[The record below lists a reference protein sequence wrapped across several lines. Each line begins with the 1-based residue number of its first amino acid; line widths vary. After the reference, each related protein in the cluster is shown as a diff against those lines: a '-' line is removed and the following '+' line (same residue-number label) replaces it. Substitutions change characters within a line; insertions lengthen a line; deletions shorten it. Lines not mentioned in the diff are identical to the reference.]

1 MQIVISL
8 LLFFI
13 ALGVLITI
21 HEFGHFFAAKSFN
34 VYCSD
39 FSIGFGPKICNIKR
53 KKGETTFKIGIIPV
67 GGYVSMYGEGVDL
80 PNGVNIPKSRSLEG
94 INRWKRLII
103 MASGIIMN
111 FVLAYIIFFLCNA
124 CFIQY
129 STPYL
134 NVINVSNQEA
144 YRSSEKL
151 LDEDGETVYEL
162 ERGDVIQVSS
172 FKFSNGETEQ
182 TFGNIYTD
190 LAIDENNKV
199 ILRNNNYAY
208 DEENDKYYLLMAN
221 VSNAGVYQYDEYS
234 NFLTLVEAVPY
245 DINYVTYIEGNKEYP
260 ISLLNNDVNQIYL
273 PRIENNAYVTHQI
286 ENGDNYTFNVAI
298 SHNYGNEGDSKPNYE
313 SKKLIISDLDNNQVI
328 DNLNFGLDYTTYW
341 NGRSSFAKAGEDF
354 IESTTL
360 ISQAIGGLFIGQGWE
375 NMGGPVAIFTQT
387 TSILTNNP
395 FNYYL
400 QSWGIISVNL
410 ALFNLLPFPGLDGWQ
425 ILVTIIEGITNFIK
439 KRIYLANLK
448 TKGKKI
454 PLEKINL
461 MKKLN
466 EDIIDVKKK
475 YKDKFEIDIDKDSF
489 LNDFPPIGSEA
500 YSELEPNPKFD
511 VYKEYLYKI
520 DVYNDYVNKE
530 NLNDITCFKEWAI
543 PEKIKNV
550 VSLIGLI
557 LLFGLIGVV
566 FIMDI
571 VRLF

>member
-21 HEFGHFFAAKSFN
+21 HEFGHFFAANSFN

-94 INRWKRLII
+94 ISRWKRLII

-162 ERGDVIQVSS
+162 ERGDVIQISS

-190 LAIDENNKV
+190 LTIDENNNV

-234 NFLTLVEAVPY
+234 NFKCSNCY
-245 DINYVTYIEGNKEYP
+245 QRNY
-260 ISLLNNDVNQIYL
+260 L
-273 PRIENNAYVTHQI
+273 
-286 ENGDNYTFNVAI
+286 
-298 SHNYGNEGDSKPNYE
+298 
-313 SKKLIISDLDNNQVI
+313 
-328 DNLNFGLDYTTYW
+328 
-341 NGRSSFAKAGEDF
+341 
-354 IESTTL
+354 
-360 ISQAIGGLFIGQGWE
+360 
-375 NMGGPVAIFTQT
+375 
-387 TSILTNNP
+387 
-395 FNYYL
+395 
-400 QSWGIISVNL
+400 
-410 ALFNLLPFPGLDGWQ
+410 
-425 ILVTIIEGITNFIK
+425 
-439 KRIYLANLK
+439 
-448 TKGKKI
+448 
-454 PLEKINL
+454 
-461 MKKLN
+461 
-466 EDIIDVKKK
+466 
-475 YKDKFEIDIDKDSF
+475 
-489 LNDFPPIGSEA
+489 
-500 YSELEPNPKFD
+500 
-511 VYKEYLYKI
+511 
-520 DVYNDYVNKE
+520 
-530 NLNDITCFKEWAI
+530 
-543 PEKIKNV
+543 
-550 VSLIGLI
+550 
-557 LLFGLIGVV
+557 
-566 FIMDI
+566 
-571 VRLF
+571 